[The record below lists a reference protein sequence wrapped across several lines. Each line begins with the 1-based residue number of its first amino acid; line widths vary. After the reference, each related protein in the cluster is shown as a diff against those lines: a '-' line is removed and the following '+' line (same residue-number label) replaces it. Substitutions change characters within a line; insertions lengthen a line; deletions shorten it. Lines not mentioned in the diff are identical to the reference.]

1 MAKFFKNI
9 YIVVSCVV
17 LMVACQ
23 EGNEAGDLLGQWRMN
38 DSDTKYVRFSGN
50 LAYID
55 ELGVGGV
62 WGHFVKDGDS
72 LFIQC
77 YSIERQAQDTLIVE
91 DDFGFKPFENIR
103 LRVEC
108 ITDDR
113 LLLSGNG
120 QTWSFYKY

>member
-9 YIVVSCVV
+9 SLVVSCVV
-17 LMVACQ
+17 LMAACQ
-23 EGNEAGDLLGQWRMN
+23 EGSEAGDLLGQWRMN
-38 DSDTKYVRFSGN
+38 GSDTKYVKFSGN
-50 LAYID
+50 LAYIE
-55 ELGVGGV
+55 ELGTGGA

-77 YSIERQAQDTLIVE
+77 YSIEQTAQDTLIVE
-91 DDFGFKPFENIR
+91 DDFGFRPFEDIR